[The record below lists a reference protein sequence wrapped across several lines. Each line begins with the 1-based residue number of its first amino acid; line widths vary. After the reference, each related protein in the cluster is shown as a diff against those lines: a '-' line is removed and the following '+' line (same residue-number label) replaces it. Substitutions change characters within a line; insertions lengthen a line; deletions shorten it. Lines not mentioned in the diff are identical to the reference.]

1 MRPQKTFL
9 VFLVLILLLYGP
21 SFFMSGPLRI
31 ASGISIR
38 WPEIGSGYFIRESPP
53 GDTGLLSIPVDTTID
68 TAEVDTSAAQEVKEE
83 NYLFDF
89 SEAQILQG
97 KFREIIA
104 SDTGQVRIMYYGDS
118 QIEGDRITN
127 HLREQLR
134 RISPGTGPGLLSITP
149 LITYTRTSQVKASD
163 NWYKYDYLSYRDGDI
178 NHRKLGPLMSI
189 SRFLEPD
196 VNDSTPKKAWFSVEP
211 SRYSDSLSSVYEEF
225 RLFYGRMEDTLKIT
239 IHTNK
244 GLVKRDTLMP
254 VDKEQEYFINLG
266 AANYLKVEFE
276 GTSSPDF
283 YGFSI
288 ESRKGVTLDNISNR
302 GSAGLEYT
310 MVSRDNL
317 GSLYNIIEPDVL
329 VLHYGLNVVLNIST
343 SYKYYEEGLYSQ
355 LRRLKNLCPKAVI
368 ILMGLTDMVHK
379 VGDEM
384 SSYDNIPLIRD
395 AQKRAAER
403 AGVLFWDSWEAMG
416 GRNSIIDWSRHDPAL
431 AASDYTHLTYEG
443 GAALADLFLQDIKRQ
458 QVTDQQEEYLP
469 VTDSLVIDADSVIIE
484 VENKEILKLNTD
496 KLIQELKSYDRD
508 RPLLFTGPTFWV
520 FLFITLM
527 LYSLIFKKPLL
538 RNTYLFLFS
547 LFFYYKSGGVFF
559 FLLIISTLTD
569 YITGLIIYS
578 SKRKIVRRLFVFLS
592 LLVNLGMLSYFKYTG
607 FFTSIVNDI
616 FNTNLPVIDW
626 LAKLSN
632 LHLGTSFDIGIIVL
646 PVGISFFTFQTISYT
661 MDVYRGKTKPVR
673 NILDFGFYVSFFP
686 QLVAGPIVRASE
698 FVPQLYAPFRL
709 SKREWSHALFLIVA
723 GLIKK
728 IIISDFISVNFVDRV
743 FVTPLMYSGLENL
756 LAVYGYGL
764 QIYCDFSGY
773 TDIAIGIALMLGYRL
788 PVNFNSP
795 YKAYNITDFWRRWH
809 ISLSRWLKDY
819 LYISMGGNRKGHFRT
834 YLNLMI
840 TMLLGGLWHGAAWR
854 FVIWGGLH
862 GIGLVINKLWI
873 KVFPRKGNP
882 GRIKRF
888 ISVFITFNFVSFCWI
903 FFRAFDMEH
912 VRLMLRQIFTAF
924 SPGNILAVIT
934 AYGQVLIIMICGY
947 IIHYMPVTVKESY
960 RGVFI
965 KMPLIVE
972 LLLIY
977 LIALVLY
984 NVQSSDIQPFIYFR
998 F

>member
-1 MRPQKTFL
+1 MRPYKTFL

-38 WPEIGSGYFIRESPP
+38 WPEISSEYFIREPHS
-53 GDTGLLSIPVDTTID
+53 GDTGQISLPAETETYKLTTD
-68 TAEVDTSAAQEVKEE
+68 TAAIQEVIEE

-89 SEAQILQG
+89 SEAQILKG
-97 KFREIIA
+97 RFREIIGN
-104 SDTGQVRIMYYGDS
+104 DTGQVRIMYYGDS

-127 HLREQLR
+127 HLRDQLR

-163 NWYKYDYLSYRDGDI
+163 NWLKYDYLSYRDGRI

-189 SRFLEPD
+189 SRFLEPGE
-196 VNDSTPKKAWFSVEP
+196 KKSAPIRAWFSVEP
-211 SRYSDSLSSVYEEF
+211 SRYADSLSAVYDEF
-225 RLFYGRMEDTLKIT
+225 RLFYGRIEDTLKIT

-244 GLVKRDTLMP
+244 GLIKIDTLLP
-254 VDKEQEYFINLG
+254 ADDEKEYYVNLG
-266 AANYLKVEFE
+266 AASYLKIEFE
-276 GTSSPDF
+276 GKSSPDI

-288 ESRKGVTLDNISNR
+288 ESQKGVIVDNISNR

-317 GSLYNIIEPDVL
+317 SSLYDIIKPDVL

-343 SYKYYEEGLYSQ
+343 SYKYYEEGIYSQ
-355 LRRLKNLCPKAVI
+355 LRRLRNLCPDAVI
-368 ILMGLTDMVHK
+368 ILMGLTDMVHR
-379 VGDEM
+379 VGDDM
-384 SSYDNIPLIRD
+384 RSYDNIPLIRD

-416 GRNSIIDWSRHDPAL
+416 GENSIIDWSRHEPAL
-431 AASDYTHLTYEG
+431 AASDYTHLTYDG

-458 QVTDQQEEYLP
+458 QAPNQQEEYFPEKDNLT
-469 VTDSLVIDADSVIIE
+469 VDTDSVKVE
-484 VENKEILKLNTD
+484 VANKEILKLNTD
-496 KLIQELKSYDRD
+496 KLLQELKSYDRD
-508 RPLLFTGPTFWV
+508 KPLLFTGPPFWV

-559 FLLIISTLTD
+559 SLLIISTLTD
-569 YITGLIIYS
+569 YIAGLMIYA
-578 SKRKIVRRLFVFLS
+578 SKRKSVRRLFVFLS

-626 LAKLSN
+626 LARISN
-632 LHLGTSFDIGIIVL
+632 LHFGTSFDIDIIVL

-686 QLVAGPIVRASE
+686 QLVAGPIVRAYE

-709 SKREWSHALFLIVA
+709 SKREWGHALFLIVG

-756 LAVYGYGL
+756 MAVYGYGL

-795 YKAYNITDFWRRWH
+795 YKAHNITDFWRRWH

-819 LYISMGGNRKGHFRT
+819 LYISIGGNRKGRFRT
-834 YLNLMI
+834 YVNLMI

-862 GIGLVINKLWI
+862 GIGLVINKLWM
-873 KVFPRKGNP
+873 KVFPRKRNP
-882 GRIKRF
+882 GKIKRL

-924 SPGNILAVIT
+924 SPGNLLAVIT
-934 AYGQVLIIMICGY
+934 AYGQVLIIIICGY
-947 IIHYMPVTVKESY
+947 ILHYLPVTVKESY

-965 KMPLIVE
+965 KMPLIVKI
-972 LLLIY
+972 LLIY

-984 NVQSSDIQPFIYFR
+984 NVQAADIQPFIYFR